1 VTAANGA
8 GRPCRFCGT
17 VRGPR
22 VPGKAG
28 PICVDC
34 VRAGLRVARD
44 GADRETPGGDVL
56 AAVTSPL
63 AAVCE
68 FCGRRERRTFLGLR
82 RPLLRVTCAQ
92 RDAVICVDCLDHAGD
107 VLNLALRH

>member
-1 VTAANGA
+1 MTAANGA

-17 VRGPR
+17 VHGPR

-34 VRAGLRVARD
+34 VRAGLRVVRD
-44 GADRETPGGDVL
+44 GADRETGSGDVL

-82 RPLLRVTCAQ
+82 RPLLRVDCAA
-92 RDAVICVDCLDHAGD
+92 RDAVICADCLDHAGD